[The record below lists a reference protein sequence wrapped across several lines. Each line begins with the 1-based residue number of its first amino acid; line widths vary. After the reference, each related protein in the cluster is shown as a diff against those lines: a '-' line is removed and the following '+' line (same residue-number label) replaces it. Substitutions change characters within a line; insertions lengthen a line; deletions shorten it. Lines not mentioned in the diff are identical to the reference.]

1 MQNFSRHFFFLLLLE
16 ILFFSSCE
24 SSIFSQLRPET
35 QTFLRNQEQARCNCL
50 DQYGQNFQNKMNEA
64 IFYINGLSE
73 QYDLD
78 NLSVSESYQIK
89 IGIIPATSLVKTVSK
104 CIGEK
109 TPQIDQLT
117 GMLIQEDLRVVLQLD
132 STLSDQEYLR
142 RLNRPGLEVLEELCP
157 EHKEAVERF
166 QDLIEA
172 ARILPA
178 EFQ

>member
-1 MQNFSRHFFFLLLLE
+1 
-16 ILFFSSCE
+16 
-24 SSIFSQLRPET
+24 
-35 QTFLRNQEQARCNCL
+35 
-50 DQYGQNFQNKMNEA
+50 
-64 IFYINGLSE
+64 
-73 QYDLD
+73 
-78 NLSVSESYQIK
+78 
-89 IGIIPATSLVKTVSK
+89 
-104 CIGEK
+104 
-109 TPQIDQLT
+109 
-117 GMLIQEDLRVVLQLD
+117 VLQLD